1 MFLLLRLGS
10 NTMLRIIDITNTIFS
25 SKTYI
30 LSKEGE
36 EKAWLV
42 DIGDIDPVLSY
53 LKKHQLNVSG
63 VFITHGHFDHIY
75 GLKSLMEHYP
85 NCKVYVTE
93 YGKAA
98 LTSDKL
104 NMSRYH
110 ETPFV
115 YEGDNVVIVH
125 EGESMSL
132 FEGEPEMVFYETP
145 GHNPGC
151 LTMVLGDMIFTGDAY
166 IPGVGANTQLPHANK
181 EQAKQSLDHILKLAE
196 GKTILSGHQV

>member
-1 MFLLLRLGS
+1 
-10 NTMLRIIDITNTIFS
+10 MLRITDITNTIFT

-42 DIGDIDPVLSY
+42 DIGDIAPVLSY
-53 LKKHQLNVSG
+53 LKEHQLNVSG

-75 GLKSLMEHYP
+75 GLKSLIEHYP
-85 NCKVYVTE
+85 DCEVYVTE
-93 YGKAA
+93 YGKVA
-98 LTSDKL
+98 LASDKL

-115 YEGDNVVIVH
+115 YEGDNVVVVH
-125 EGESMSL
+125 EGEEKEL
-132 FEGEPEMVFYETP
+132 FKGEPPMFFYETP

-151 LTMVLGDMIFTGDAY
+151 LTMVLGDLIFTGDAY
-166 IPGVGANTQLPHANK
+166 IPAVGANTQLPHADK
-181 EQAKQSLDHILKLAE
+181 ALAKQSVERILKLAE
-196 GKTILSGHQV
+196 GKTILSGHQVIV